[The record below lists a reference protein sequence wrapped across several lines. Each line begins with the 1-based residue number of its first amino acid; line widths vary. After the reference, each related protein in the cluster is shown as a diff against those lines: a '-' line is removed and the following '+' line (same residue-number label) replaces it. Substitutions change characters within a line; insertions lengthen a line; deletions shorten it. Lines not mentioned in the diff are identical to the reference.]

1 MTHRVRS
8 AFGRFLALGY
18 ASLMALLV
26 AASSLAAQQT
36 TGKIEGTVTDQ
47 QGGPVANAQVTIVG
61 TSFGALTNDK
71 GYYFINNVPVG
82 SYTVRARFIGYTPAE
97 VPNVRVQGGFTLTVN
112 VKLTPSAVAIGP
124 VVVEATPNPIVPR
137 DKVTSGATVAGSLV
151 NNLPVDDVR
160 QILTFQPGVV
170 ESGSAGGVSLRG
182 GRPGEANIYID
193 GAPVRS
199 TNGVLTVAGR
209 DFVKPMSVSTNA
221 LEEASVTTG
230 ALGVEFSDAQ
240 SGVIA
245 YTTKAGG
252 NTLSGSGSWETD
264 NASTNS
270 SGLNRFE
277 GSLGGPVPGVQN
289 LRFFGSAVLIG
300 QVSGTPLGNAQIAAP
315 VIGQGRG
322 MGAEDQP
329 VFVRAGVDTLV
340 PTVES
345 DGSVS
350 TIALPRYVQY
360 SGKCGAFGSSAN
372 AVTHEIRN
380 NYGVECQGIRRPMDW
395 NSSIQLQSKLQY
407 TYGSGSSVS
416 LTGLAGGF
424 QARNTPGRNLNDP
437 AIYSGVHTWTRMAI
451 LNLNHQVSR
460 SAERSLAINA
470 NLAWAR
476 DRGIAGPLTNES
488 ETNTRDPALGL
499 QIGALDFAGF
509 DNFPFPITDQI
520 IRDQRTNSGTRG
532 VPLFGAVPDVT
543 QSGRINP
550 FGMINQFPTEGFA
563 TTATLLS
570 ETRLT
575 GRLVV
580 D

>member
-124 VVVEATPNPIVPR
+124 GVGGATPNPIGPR
-137 DKVTSGATVAGSLV
+137 DKLTPGATVAGSLV

-160 QILTFQPGVV
+160 QILTFQPRVV

-245 YTTKAGG
+245 YTTQAGG
-252 NTLSGSGSWETD
+252 EKLAGSLSSETD
-264 NASTNS
+264 EPFGTTISVGYS
-270 SGLNRFE
+270 RFE
-277 GSLGGPVPGVQN
+277 GALGGPVPKVNN
-289 LRFFGSAVLIG
+289 LRWFGSAVLQG
-300 QVSGTPLGNAQIAAP
+300 QSADF
-315 VIGQGRG
+315 RG
-322 MGAEDQP
+322 KDADSVP
-329 VFVRAGVDTLV
+329 IFTVAGVDAV
-340 PTVES
+340 IPDAAPDGTVSET
-345 DGSVS
+345 V
-350 TIALPRYVQY
+350 LPRFVQY
-360 SGKCGAFGSSAN
+360 SGHCGQLGSDATPL
-372 AVTHEIRN
+372 AQAIRS
-380 NYGVECQGIRRPMDW
+380 NYGFACRGRMLPLNWTTLVELQG
-395 NSSIQLQSKLQY
+395 NLQY
-407 TYGSGSSVS
+407 TYGFGSSVRF
-416 LTGLAGGF
+416 TGVANGTQQRFSPGTDLA
-424 QARNTPGRNLNDP
+424 DP
-437 AIYSGVHTWTRMAI
+437 ARFRGQHTWQRLGV
-451 LNLNHQVSR
+451 LNWNHQVTR
-460 SAERSLAINA
+460 SAERALSL
-470 NLAWAR
+470 NLNLSWAR
-476 DRGIAGPLTNES
+476 DRSIA
-488 ETNTRDPALGL
+488 
-499 QIGALDFAGF
+499 GALDPASDIDTRNPMMGSEFSTLRFAGF
-509 DNFPFPITDQI
+509 
-520 IRDQRTNSGTRG
+520 G
-532 VPLFGAVPDVT
+532 
-543 QSGRINP
+543 
-550 FGMINQFPTEGFA
+550 
-563 TTATLLS
+563 
-570 ETRLT
+570 
-575 GRLVV
+575 
-580 D
+580 